1 MKFALL
7 TLSPKPLLASVPFI
21 FPTLSVPSLPTLHL
35 LMSCFYYA
43 FPLWELYCRDFWLLW
58 MIWNLRSVA
67 GHSVDAQN
75 ILFAIKYKSKQPW
88 SFVWHRP
95 AHRGTG
101 RGGIGTGNL
110 QVLCFPFVPL
120 ADRWCSTNRRP
131 APDTTFGNH
140 RKQVPAQAAACVQH
154 PLPVPG
160 SRPPTN
166 VWCKYY
172 LCPQFPSFWE
182 FRELIILRWNI
193 LVG

>member
-1 MKFALL
+1 MPSHCESYTAETFDCFDWYGISDLWLDTQWMLKTYSLL
-7 TLSPKPLLASVPFI
+7 L
-21 FPTLSVPSLPTLHL
+21 
-35 LMSCFYYA
+35 
-43 FPLWELYCRDFWLLW
+43 
-58 MIWNLRSVA
+58 
-67 GHSVDAQN
+67 N
-75 ILFAIKYKSKQPW
+75 IKSKQPR
-88 SFVWHRP
+88 SFVWHGP

-101 RGGIGTGNL
+101 GWGGIATGNL
-110 QVLCFPFVPL
+110 QVLCFPFIPL

-182 FRELIILRWNI
+182 FCELIILRWNI

>member
-1 MKFALL
+1 M
-7 TLSPKPLLASVPFI
+7 
-21 FPTLSVPSLPTLHL
+21 PSHCESYAAETFD
-35 LMSCFYYA
+35 CFDWYGISD
-43 FPLWELYCRDFWLLW
+43 LWLDTRW
-58 MIWNLRSVA
+58 M
-67 GHSVDAQN
+67 
-75 ILFAIKYKSKQPW
+75 FKTY
-88 SFVWHRP
+88 SFVLNVKANSHKALSDTVLP
-95 AHRGTG
+95 HRGMG
-101 RGGIGTGNL
+101 GGIGTGNL
-110 QVLCFPFVPL
+110 QVLCFPFIPL
-120 ADRWCSTNRRP
+120 ADRWCSTDWWP
-131 APDTTFGNH
+131 APDTTFWNH